1 MDAVLDLLHTLA
13 QPEVQSAIAASAHSR
28 GKQIGDTVSGNGIQ
42 ISSNSAPTGGLETGR
57 GTTAA
62 SGGQEM
68 EEARNSSNRE
78 GNQDDS
84 RVDGGEP
91 FRFVSLA
98 ERRSASLGFSTD
110 RHSSNAGR
118 GHIRGDVT
126 DVSGSRDLRT
136 DRSRSCS
143 RDRSPPHSRSNR
155 SPPRYRSAS
164 CERRTRTR
172 HRSAGATR
180 TRRSR
185 SRSQSADRCRS
196 GSRSGATHESH
207 LSARGRHGHGSP
219 WSPRRR
225 ESHRFTRH
233 RDSSILALVLAL
245 VHQNLTIVTPT
256 VLVAHVRHPTTRL
269 PKSIAVVAARASI
282 LRG

>member
-1 MDAVLDLLHTLA
+1 MTIDMATANPSATCRALNQPLKTCERLQVSDFPIGARPGVLRLHIRGSAPCNTVVALHFYCINNQFSKLFFSFFLSFLHHNTHARPVLPRPCFYCIFCVVCIACLFEFFQNISTMDAVLDLLHTLA

-110 RHSSNAGR
+110 RHSSNGGR

-143 RDRSPPHSRSNR
+143 RDRSPPHSRS
-155 SPPRYRSAS
+155 PPRYRSAS
-164 CERRTRTR
+164 
-172 HRSAGATR
+172 
-180 TRRSR
+180 
-185 SRSQSADRCRS
+185 
-196 GSRSGATHESH
+196 
-207 LSARGRHGHGSP
+207 
-219 WSPRRR
+219 
-225 ESHRFTRH
+225 
-233 RDSSILALVLAL
+233 
-245 VHQNLTIVTPT
+245 
-256 VLVAHVRHPTTRL
+256 
-269 PKSIAVVAARASI
+269 
-282 LRG
+282 